1 MFRYIFKYMKRK
13 HALKGYMSLEASF
26 IMPWVIFLFV
36 FLIYTSFY
44 LYDKC
49 VLYQDAYT
57 LCLRGSVQK
66 ADDEVL
72 KYVNEHMTEKFGN
85 KYFGA
90 GRIDARAERT
100 GDEIR
105 VIGACTVKIPVDNF
119 LTLSGK
125 GGWQIQTEAK
135 AQIIN
140 PTKIIRKCRMAGKFI
155 DNLGG

>member
-1 MFRYIFKYMKRK
+1 MFKHKKRK
-13 HALKGYMSLEASF
+13 PALKGYMSIEASF

-66 ADDEVL
+66 EDGGAL
-72 KYVNEHMTEKFGN
+72 KYVNKHMREQFGS
-85 KYFGA
+85 KYFGV
-90 GRIDARAERT
+90 GRVDARAEQS
-100 GDEIR
+100 GQEIR
-105 VIGACTVKIPVDNF
+105 VIGACSLKVPISNF
-119 LTLSGK
+119 LTMSKADAWL
-125 GGWQIQTEAK
+125 IQTEAK

-140 PTKIIRKCRMAGKFI
+140 PVKIIRKCRMTEKI
-155 DNLGG
+155 INKVGG